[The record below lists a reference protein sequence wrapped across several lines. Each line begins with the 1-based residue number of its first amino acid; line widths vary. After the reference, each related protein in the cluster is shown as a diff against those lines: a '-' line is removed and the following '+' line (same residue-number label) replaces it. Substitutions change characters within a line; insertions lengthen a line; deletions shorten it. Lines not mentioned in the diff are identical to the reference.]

1 LVCELRE
8 RGYNVFYLPN
18 LEADFEDVTKAV
30 IEMLEIEDPFILD
43 ILEGG
48 RDEEEIK
55 NRVEGMENLTD
66 YDKGREINWLKK
78 IRQACVAENI
88 RNLIRWIKEWAKRF
102 LI

>member
-1 LVCELRE
+1 
-8 RGYNVFYLPN
+8 VFYLPN

-78 IRQACVAENI
+78 LGKPVLPKISEI
-88 RNLIRWIKEWAKRF
+88 
-102 LI
+102 